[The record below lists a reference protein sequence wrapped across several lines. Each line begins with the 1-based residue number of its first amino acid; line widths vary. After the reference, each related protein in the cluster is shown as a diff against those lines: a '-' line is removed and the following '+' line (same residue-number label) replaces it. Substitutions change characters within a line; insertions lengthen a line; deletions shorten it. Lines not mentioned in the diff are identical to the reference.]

1 MPVFT
6 LDRVVIEEERPILS
20 LLDPIKNPD
29 VYDSITIAGIRSPG
43 LAQVQ
48 SVSRSYSWDVKVG
61 KGAFGSTTTFTG
73 RVPAEFSVLFTLWRS
88 AHFAQWSRLCSRL
101 KYNPAKIRYNI
112 ETRWVSGVDAV
123 DIFHPSLAQLDINAV
138 VVKKINGLTH
148 KGKGVWNTSI
158 EFLEWFPPPKISVVS
173 TPAGDTPLEGPKV
186 DIDIKVR
193 QDKIALQEQMKKA
206 GI

>member
-1 MPVFT
+1 MALVLLNPIEDPNSF
-6 LDRVVIEEERPILS
+6 DVV
-20 LLDPIKNPD
+20 
-29 VYDSITIAGIRSPG
+29 TIAGRTSPG

-48 SVSRSYSWDVKVG
+48 SISRSYSWDVKVG

-73 RVPAEFSVLFTLWRS
+73 RVPAEFSVLFTLWKR
-88 AHFAQWSRLCSRL
+88 AHFAAWELFCDRL
-101 KYNPAKIRYNI
+101 KYNPAKIRYNV

-123 DIFHPSLAQLDINAV
+123 DIFHPSLAQLDINSV

-158 EFLEWFPPPKISVVS
+158 EFLEWYPPPKLSVVATPVGS
-173 TPAGDTPLEGPKV
+173 TPV
-186 DIDIKVR
+186 DGLPPNPAITQR
-193 QDKIALQEQMKKA
+193 NAQLAALQAQAKKA